1 MSYEAFAYYYD
12 SLMDQN
18 FYNDY
23 IQFIN
28 EHVKDYQT
36 VLELGCGTGEIAIRL
51 AHLGKQVCATDI
63 SKDML
68 EVAKYKC
75 IDFKVDVMLSRID
88 MCDFA
93 VDSQLDLIL
102 CLCDSLNYVI
112 DLKNVKQVFENT
124 YNALKKGGSFIFDI
138 DSMYKMETILKDYDE
153 ENDED
158 DFYFHWHVDRI
169 SKGYV
174 KHSVEI
180 IDKVE
185 NDRVYE
191 EHYQKTYDVETYI
204 ELLEK
209 IGFKN
214 IKLYSVFLNMI
225 LNVKELYLYVKRGDF
240 MIGIIGAMEEEV
252 KALLDKTEDIH
263 ENKILDCVFYEG
275 KIDNKQVVILQGGIG
290 KVNSA
295 ICVTLLLTNYDID
308 YVINIGSAGGLKDY
322 QNVGDVVISSYVSY
336 HDVDLTAFGRPMGE
350 LPELPVFIPADENL
364 VNKAKDILHKMN
376 IHENVGLIVSGDQ
389 FIAQEGQV
397 SKIKKDFP
405 NALCSE
411 MEASAIGH
419 TCYKFGVP
427 FIITRSLSDVYGHGE
442 SSMQFDEYLKIASD
456 NSAKLCVELVKA

>member
-1 MSYEAFAYYYD
+1 
-12 SLMDQN
+12 
-18 FYNDY
+18 
-23 IQFIN
+23 
-28 EHVKDYQT
+28 
-36 VLELGCGTGEIAIRL
+36 
-51 AHLGKQVCATDI
+51 
-63 SKDML
+63 
-68 EVAKYKC
+68 
-75 IDFKVDVMLSRID
+75 
-88 MCDFA
+88 
-93 VDSQLDLIL
+93 
-102 CLCDSLNYVI
+102 
-112 DLKNVKQVFENT
+112 
-124 YNALKKGGSFIFDI
+124 
-138 DSMYKMETILKDYDE
+138 
-153 ENDED
+153 
-158 DFYFHWHVDRI
+158 
-169 SKGYV
+169 
-174 KHSVEI
+174 
-180 IDKVE
+180 
-185 NDRVYE
+185 
-191 EHYQKTYDVETYI
+191 
-204 ELLEK
+204 
-209 IGFKN
+209 
-214 IKLYSVFLNMI
+214 
-225 LNVKELYLYVKRGDF
+225 

-308 YVINIGSAGGLKDY
+308 YVINIGSA
-322 QNVGDVVISSYVSY
+322 
-336 HDVDLTAFGRPMGE
+336 E

-442 SSMQFDEYLKIASD
+442 SSMQFDEYLKIASE

>member
-51 AHLGKQVCATDI
+51 AHLGKQVCA
-63 SKDML
+63 
-68 EVAKYKC
+68 
-75 IDFKVDVMLSRID
+75 
-88 MCDFA
+88 
-93 VDSQLDLIL
+93 SQLDLIL

-214 IKLYSVFLNMI
+214 IKLYS
-225 LNVKELYLYVKRGDF
+225 DF
-240 MIGIIGAMEEEV
+240 S
-252 KALLDKTEDIH
+252 KYDTEC
-263 ENKILDCVFYEG
+263 ER
-275 KIDNKQVVILQGGIG
+275 VIFVCQKG
-290 KVNSA
+290 
-295 ICVTLLLTNYDID
+295 
-308 YVINIGSAGGLKDY
+308 
-322 QNVGDVVISSYVSY
+322 
-336 HDVDLTAFGRPMGE
+336 
-350 LPELPVFIPADENL
+350 
-364 VNKAKDILHKMN
+364 
-376 IHENVGLIVSGDQ
+376 
-389 FIAQEGQV
+389 
-397 SKIKKDFP
+397 
-405 NALCSE
+405 
-411 MEASAIGH
+411 
-419 TCYKFGVP
+419 
-427 FIITRSLSDVYGHGE
+427 
-442 SSMQFDEYLKIASD
+442 
-456 NSAKLCVELVKA
+456 

>member
-1 MSYEAFAYYYD
+1 MEI
-12 SLMDQN
+12 N
-18 FYNDY
+18 F
-23 IQFIN
+23 
-28 EHVKDYQT
+28 
-36 VLELGCGTGEIAIRL
+36 
-51 AHLGKQVCATDI
+51 
-63 SKDML
+63 
-68 EVAKYKC
+68 
-75 IDFKVDVMLSRID
+75 
-88 MCDFA
+88 
-93 VDSQLDLIL
+93 
-102 CLCDSLNYVI
+102 
-112 DLKNVKQVFENT
+112 
-124 YNALKKGGSFIFDI
+124 
-138 DSMYKMETILKDYDE
+138 KDYDE

-209 IGFKN
+209 LVLKILSY
-214 IKLYSVFLNMI
+214 IVIFLNMV

-252 KALLDKTEDIH
+252 KALLDKTEAIH

-295 ICVTLLLTNYDID
+295 ICVTLLLTNYDIE

-322 QNVGDVVISSYVSY
+322 QNVGDVVISSHVSY

-350 LPELPVFIPADENL
+350 LPELPVFIPADESL

-442 SSMQFDEYLKIASD
+442 SSMQFDEYLKIASE

>member
-1 MSYEAFAYYYD
+1 
-12 SLMDQN
+12 
-18 FYNDY
+18 
-23 IQFIN
+23 
-28 EHVKDYQT
+28 
-36 VLELGCGTGEIAIRL
+36 
-51 AHLGKQVCATDI
+51 
-63 SKDML
+63 
-68 EVAKYKC
+68 
-75 IDFKVDVMLSRID
+75 
-88 MCDFA
+88 
-93 VDSQLDLIL
+93 
-102 CLCDSLNYVI
+102 
-112 DLKNVKQVFENT
+112 
-124 YNALKKGGSFIFDI
+124 
-138 DSMYKMETILKDYDE
+138 
-153 ENDED
+153 
-158 DFYFHWHVDRI
+158 
-169 SKGYV
+169 
-174 KHSVEI
+174 
-180 IDKVE
+180 
-185 NDRVYE
+185 
-191 EHYQKTYDVETYI
+191 
-204 ELLEK
+204 
-209 IGFKN
+209 
-214 IKLYSVFLNMI
+214 
-225 LNVKELYLYVKRGDF
+225 

-295 ICVTLLLTNYDID
+295 ICVTLLLTNYDIE

-322 QNVGDVVISSYVSY
+322 QNVGDVVISSHVSY

-411 MEASAIGH
+411 MEASAVGH

-442 SSMQFDEYLKIASD
+442 SSMQFDEYLKIASE
-456 NSAKLCVELVKA
+456 NSAKLCVEFSKRPKEGFSWKKREDIELLAPAGSFEALVAAVQNGANAIYLGGQKFGARAFAHNFDYAALKEAVDYCHLRNVKLYVTVNTLYNNAEIDEIFDYLKYLYHIGVDALIIQDMGLFFSY

>member
-1 MSYEAFAYYYD
+1 
-12 SLMDQN
+12 
-18 FYNDY
+18 
-23 IQFIN
+23 
-28 EHVKDYQT
+28 
-36 VLELGCGTGEIAIRL
+36 
-51 AHLGKQVCATDI
+51 
-63 SKDML
+63 
-68 EVAKYKC
+68 
-75 IDFKVDVMLSRID
+75 
-88 MCDFA
+88 
-93 VDSQLDLIL
+93 
-102 CLCDSLNYVI
+102 
-112 DLKNVKQVFENT
+112 
-124 YNALKKGGSFIFDI
+124 
-138 DSMYKMETILKDYDE
+138 
-153 ENDED
+153 
-158 DFYFHWHVDRI
+158 
-169 SKGYV
+169 
-174 KHSVEI
+174 
-180 IDKVE
+180 
-185 NDRVYE
+185 
-191 EHYQKTYDVETYI
+191 
-204 ELLEK
+204 
-209 IGFKN
+209 
-214 IKLYSVFLNMI
+214 
-225 LNVKELYLYVKRGDF
+225 

-252 KALLDKTEDIH
+252 KALLDKTEAIH

-290 KVNSA
+290 KVNYD
-295 ICVTLLLTNYDID
+295 ICVKLLLTNYDIE

-322 QNVGDVVISSYVSY
+322 QNVGDVVISSHVSY

-442 SSMQFDEYLKIASD
+442 SSMQFDEYLKIASE